1 MKLKKVT
8 IQNYRGIKEEKTI
21 YFDSFNCIVGQNDA
35 GKSTILKALDCFL
48 NEKKPSP
55 TDLNV
60 NATTNIITIEL
71 FLDFENKQLTLN
83 EEILTSLEQEEITN
97 EDNLVVIKKQWTV
110 NENIGNPKN
119 LIKRKIYDNDFDFL
133 TKTETQLIA
142 KCREHNIATNR
153 ANGED
158 FNNVEKRLK
167 LREYASQNHFTFS
180 YDFEDIPTSGTSKI
194 KLFFDSIKKNLPKYQ
209 YFKADTSLEE
219 SDSIIQKFFKDIALE
234 IINTEIDTDELET
247 TIKTSLG
254 NVLDR
259 ISTKINQVVNASE
272 SVTPKVDFDWS
283 KLISTTFMTNSLG
296 NSLPLSARG
305 DGFRRI
311 TMMSYFEYLAET
323 NRSVNSQ
330 HIIFSFE
337 EPETFL
343 HPSAQQNLFEKLLSL
358 TENQYQVIL
367 STHSPTIVG
376 NSKPSQL
383 IHIYKEN
390 HHYHIDQNNVDHK
403 NIAIN
408 LGIKPD
414 NTFTPLFSTSKLLF
428 LVEGIDDANALH
440 HTANEYKINGRI
452 NETFDDLKINIIP
465 IGGCD
470 SVKHWVNLNLFTK
483 LEKPFYIF
491 LDSDKDHEQ
500 QTSPNHTKLL
510 NFGLQPKI
518 DFHITNKRLIENYI
532 HHTVLNRF
540 VPNAHLNY
548 SDFDHVKNI
557 CKTFSDQIIQAQLGG
572 SKVCDKH
579 YCKQTY
585 NDLLLSWSNGTDDE
599 FLHLYENVIS
609 KLSI

>member
-1 MKLKKVT
+1 MKLKK
-8 IQNYRGIKEEKTI
+8 IKIENYRGIQEEQTI

-48 NEKKPSP
+48 NEKKPSS

-60 NATTNIITIEL
+60 NATTNIITIEVY
-71 FLDFENKQLTLN
+71 LDFENKQLALN
-83 EEILTSLEQEEITN
+83 EEISTTLELEEIVN
-97 EDNLVVIKKQWTV
+97 EDYLVAIRKQWTV
-110 NENIGNPKN
+110 TESTSNPKN
-119 LIKRKIYDNDFDFL
+119 LIKRKIYENNFDFL

-142 KCREHNIATNR
+142 KCREHSIETSR

-167 LREYASQNHFTFS
+167 LREYASENNITFY
-180 YDFEDIPTSGTSKI
+180 YDFEDIPSSGTSKI
-194 KLFFDSIKKNLPKYQ
+194 KSFFDAIKKALPKYQ

-234 IINTEIDTDELET
+234 IIDNEIDTDELET

-254 NVLDR
+254 NVLDQ

-283 KLISTTFMTNSLG
+283 RLISTTFMTNSLG
-296 NSLPLSARG
+296 NSLPLTARG
-305 DGFRRI
+305 DRFRRI

-323 NRSVNSQ
+323 NRSTSSQ
-330 HIIFSFE
+330 HIIFGFE

-343 HPSAQQNLFEKLLSL
+343 HPSAQQNLFEKLKSL
-358 TENQYQVIL
+358 TENDYQVVI

-376 NSKPSQL
+376 NTTPSQL

-390 HHYHIDQNNVDHK
+390 NSYHIEQDNVDHK
-403 NIAIN
+403 KIAIN
-408 LGIKPD
+408 LGINPD
-414 NTFTPLFSTSKLLF
+414 NTFTPLFSTSRLLF

-440 HTANEYKINGRI
+440 HTANEYKQNGQI
-452 NETFDDLKINIIP
+452 HATFEELNINIIP

-470 SVKHWVNLNLFTK
+470 SVKHWVNLDLFTK
-483 LEKPFYIF
+483 LEKPFHIF
-491 LDSDKDHEQ
+491 LDSDKDNEHQ
-500 QTSPNHTKLL
+500 ISPNYTKLTD
-510 NFGLQPKI
+510 FGLVPII
-518 DFHITNKRLIENYI
+518 DFHITKKRLIENYI

-540 VPNAHLNY
+540 VPNANLTY

-557 CKTFSDQIIQAQLGG
+557 CKKFSDQIIQAQLGG

-585 NDLLLSWSNGTDDE
+585 GDLRLSWFDGTNDE
-599 FLHLYENVIS
+599 FLNLYNSITT
-609 KLSI
+609 KL